1 MDKILIIEDDVAI
14 AEIERDYLELDGF
27 AVEIAADG
35 NVGLER
41 GLSGEHSLILL
52 DLMLPGMD
60 GFAICRALR
69 EQIDVPIL
77 MVTARQE
84 DIDKIR
90 GLGLGADDYIEKPFS
105 PSVLVARVKAHL
117 ARYRRLTGSERTS
130 GEIQIGGIRLN
141 EETHRVY
148 VDGREVELTNKEY
161 ELLLFFML
169 NVDVVFSREQLYER
183 IWGWG
188 AMGDSATVAVHINR
202 LRKKIEQDPANPRY
216 IVSVWGAGYR
226 FNAK

>member
-1 MDKILIIEDDVAI
+1 MDKILIIEDDTAI

-183 IWGWG
+183 IWGWD

-226 FNAK
+226 FNP

>member
-169 NVDVVFSREQLYER
+169 NVDGVFSREQLYER
-183 IWGWG
+183 IWGWD

-226 FNAK
+226 FNLS

>member
-117 ARYRRLTGSERTS
+117 ARYQRLTGAAHER
-130 GEIQIGGIRLN
+130 R
-141 EETHRVY
+141 
-148 VDGREVELTNKEY
+148 
-161 ELLLFFML
+161 
-169 NVDVVFSREQLYER
+169 
-183 IWGWG
+183 
-188 AMGDSATVAVHINR
+188 
-202 LRKKIEQDPANPRY
+202 DPDRRHPAE
-216 IVSVWGAGYR
+216 
-226 FNAK
+226 